1 MVDVRQAIQRAKE
14 YAIQVLELDP
24 KEMLLEEIRPSNDAW
39 GITLSFNSRTGPV
52 FRNEFTK
59 LIRPYDETREFKT
72 FQVNK
77 TTGDVEGMF
86 NVQPV

>member
-1 MVDVRQAIQRAKE
+1 MVDVKQAIQRAKD

-24 KEMLLEEIRPSNDAW
+24 KEMLLEEIRPSSDVW

-52 FRNEFTK
+52 ARNEFAK

-77 TTGDVEGMF
+77 VTGEVEGMF